1 MPMETVQIRLTKEQL
16 KIIDE
21 KVKRGEYPSRSEA
34 IRDYIRKAAFLELFN
49 RFLDLTRKKPVTQKD
64 LERIREEVWREESAA
79 RLKRERREKVR

>member
-21 KVKRGEYPSRSEA
+21 KVKRGKYPSRSEA
-34 IRDYIRKAAFLELFN
+34 IRDYVRKAEFLELFN
-49 RFLDLTRKKPVTQKD
+49 RFLDLTSTKPVTQED
-64 LERIREEVWREESAA
+64 LERIREKVWREEYTP